1 MTAVSEPGHDVEDA
15 IVEVLSRV
23 AMQEDPHI
31 DDLLLAMLK
40 IVDSAEVPD
49 DQGAKAALPR
59 ELVHA
64 RALVGA
70 FSLQLGPNGAS
81 RRSWELSSY
90 ARSLDPRLGPP
101 GSFDSVPEDAVDVW
115 ETYADAE
122 LPPFVIAHL
131 ADLIACKHRRL
142 PSSAV
147 SAIAALLD
155 LPGVVP
161 DVYAADHL
169 GRALELTFLFALRE
183 MQPAVEDALLRHAR
197 SALDDVPG
205 LGPFLR
211 SVKPLADRS
220 LRVDEL
226 ALLLDRA
233 IQVWEGN
240 SYALGPVHELRRQ
253 LAPDEESRLTAERE
267 QVQCL
272 LDEAERESSGLRK
285 LVLLQEAHSV
295 ADRHGH
301 RDLAARAQAAMRS
314 IPAEAF
320 GFERISVEA
329 PVPEG
334 FVDQQLAAILGNDD
348 LLSALGRVVATCPTG
363 NLEDVRARAEAGD
376 GVGTFAAIFGT
387 TVLNA
392 ELLPK
397 GMHAGDD
404 LDAAIARLQDIQLSL
419 VLPILTR
426 GLDALRDK
434 YDVGDPRLIDQL
446 TSGGQLSL
454 KKVSKLVRCLRR
466 FWRKDYEGAA
476 YIGSTLVE
484 GILRERLLAAGVDP
498 YQLPRRDGTNVGKY
512 KMLSQLIALGG
523 QVGLDPSWS
532 AYLSYALADPNF
544 GQNLR
549 NELLHGAV
557 DDDPGPHNAAMVLI
571 AALYLTLNG
580 RPTSPVHP

>member
-1 MTAVSEPGHDVEDA
+1 VTAVSEPGHDVEDA

-23 AMQEDPHI
+23 AMQEDPHV
-31 DDLLLAMLK
+31 DGLLVAMLK
-40 IVDSAEVPD
+40 IVDSGEVAE
-49 DQGAKAALPR
+49 DQGAKTALPR

-64 RALVGA
+64 RALVYA
-70 FSLQLGPNGAS
+70 FSLQLSPNGAS
-81 RRSWELSSY
+81 RRAWELSAY
-90 ARSLDPRLGPP
+90 ARTLDSRFGPP
-101 GSFDSVPEDAVDVW
+101 DPLDSVPGDSVDVW

-131 ADLIACKHRRL
+131 TDLIACRCRRL
-142 PSSAV
+142 PSSV
-147 SAIAALLD
+147 ESAIAALLD

-169 GRALELTFLFALRE
+169 GRALELTVQFALRE
-183 MQPAVEDALLRHAR
+183 IRPAVEDSLLRHAG
-197 SALDDVPG
+197 SALDDEPA
-205 LGPFLR
+205 LGTFLG
-211 SVKPLADRS
+211 SVRPLADRG
-220 LRVDEL
+220 LRVDGL
-226 ALLLDRA
+226 TILLDRA

-240 SYALGPVHELRRQ
+240 SFALGPVYELRRQ
-253 LAPDEESRLTAERE
+253 LAPDGASRVTAERE

-272 LDEAERESSGLRK
+272 FDEAECESSGVRK
-285 LVLLQEAHSV
+285 LALLQDAHSV

-301 RDLAARAQAAMRS
+301 RDLAARAQSAMRS
-314 IPAEAF
+314 IPADAF
-320 GFERISVEA
+320 GFERVSVEA

-334 FVDQQLAAILGNDD
+334 FVDQHVAAIVGNDD
-348 LLSALGRVVATCPTG
+348 LLSALVRVVATCPTG
-363 NLEDVRARAEAGD
+363 NLEDVRAHAQAGD

-397 GMHAGDD
+397 RVHAGDD
-404 LDAAIARLQDIQLSL
+404 LDAAIARLQDIHLSL

-446 TSGGQLSL
+446 TSRGQLSL
-454 KKVSKLVRCLRR
+454 QKVSKLVHCLRR
-466 FWRKDYEGAA
+466 FWREDYEGAA

-523 QVGLDPSWS
+523 QVGLDRSWL

-557 DDDPGPHNAAMVLI
+557 DDDPGPLNAAMVLI
-571 AALYLTLNG
+571 AALHLTLNG
-580 RPTSPVHP
+580 RPTSPV

>member
-1 MTAVSEPGHDVEDA
+1 MPSWRS
-15 IVEVLSRV
+15 SRV
-23 AMQEDPHI
+23 AMQEDPHV
-31 DDLLLAMLK
+31 DDLLVAMLK
-40 IVDSAEVPD
+40 IVDSAEVPE

-64 RALVGA
+64 GALVDA
-70 FSLQLGPNGAS
+70 FSLQLSPNGAS
-81 RRSWELSSY
+81 RRTWELSAY
-90 ARSLDPRLGPP
+90 AKTLDSRFGPP
-101 GSFDSVPEDAVDVW
+101 GPLDSVLGDSVDVW

-131 ADLIACKHRRL
+131 RDLIACRRRRL
-142 PSSAV
+142 PSSAE

-161 DVYAADHL
+161 NVYAADHL
-169 GRALELTFLFALRE
+169 GRALELTVQFALRE
-183 MQPAVEDALLRHAR
+183 TQPAVEDALLRHAG
-197 SALDDVPG
+197 SALDDEPA
-205 LGPFLR
+205 LGTFMR
-211 SVKPLADRS
+211 SVRPLADRG

-226 ALLLDRA
+226 TILLDRA

-240 SYALGPVHELRRQ
+240 SFALGPVYELRRQ
-253 LAPDEESRLTAERE
+253 LAPDEASRVTAERE

-272 LDEAERESSGLRK
+272 LDEAESESSGVRK
-285 LVLLQEAHSV
+285 LALLQDAHSV

-314 IPAEAF
+314 IPADAF
-320 GFERISVEA
+320 GFERVSVEA

-334 FVDQQLAAILGNDD
+334 FVDQHVAAIVGNDD
-348 LLSALGRVVATCPTG
+348 LLSALVRVVATCPTG

-397 GMHAGDD
+397 GVHAGDD
-404 LDAAIARLQDIQLSL
+404 LDAAIARLQDIHLSL
-419 VLPILTR
+419 VLPILAR

-446 TSGGQLSL
+446 TSRGQLSL

-466 FWRKDYEGAA
+466 FWREDYEGAA

-523 QVGLDPSWS
+523 QVGLDRSWL
-532 AYLSYALADPNF
+532 AYLSYALVGPNF

-557 DDDPGPHNAAMVLI
+557 DDDPGPLNAAMVLI
-571 AALYLTLNG
+571 AALHLTLNG
-580 RPTSPVHP
+580 RPTSTV